1 MPTTVFRIQN
11 KEGQGPYTNP
21 LPNPLFCTDAQIKL
35 WQMRDRHDELQHKT
49 PSPYRDGMNSLKSFP
64 GFLGRRD
71 IRYCFVDM
79 ESLNKWFL
87 PFEQVILREN
97 GFEIIEIQ
105 AEEIIWMGNSGQCV
119 VHVDDIL

>member
-11 KEGQGPYTNP
+11 KEGQGPYTSP
-21 LPNPLFCTDAQIKL
+21 IPNSTQCTDAQIKL
-35 WQMRDRHDELQHKT
+35 WDMRGRHDRTQKKT
-49 PSPYRDGMNSLKSFP
+49 PSPFRDGMDGRNPFP
-64 GFLGRRD
+64 GFMGRRD
-71 IRYCFVDM
+71 VLYCFVDM